1 MKKIVLA
8 VFAAAT
14 MAAPAFAMSD
24 AACKAEWDKADANRD
39 GVLAGA
45 EARPYLSN
53 MTSAPADGRITPAL
67 FMSSC
72 QADTFKTAGTTGH
85 TATTTGQPAGTTG
98 QSVTTTGQTTGTS
111 VVPSPAPAATLPAA
125 PTATG
130 TATTGMSATT
140 TQTATVDPGA
150 PLPGANSFTEE
161 QAKDRVAKAGFA
173 SVSAM
178 KKDDQGIWRGTAQK
192 SGATVNVAVDYRGNV
207 VTQ

>member
-1 MKKIVLA
+1 MKKFVLA
-8 VFAAAT
+8 AFAAAT

-39 GVLAGA
+39 GVLAGE

-72 QADTFKTAGTTGH
+72 QADTFKTTGTTG
-85 TATTTGQPAGTTG
+85 
-98 QSVTTTGQTTGTS
+98 SSIV
-111 VVPSPAPAATLPAA
+111 PAPTPTATLPAS
-125 PTATG
+125 P
-130 TATTGMSATT
+130 TT

-161 QAKDRVAKAGFA
+161 QAKDRVTKAGFA

-178 KKDDQGIWRGTAQK
+178 KKDDQGIWRGTASK

>member
-8 VFAAAT
+8 AFAAAT

-39 GVLAGA
+39 GVLVGD

-53 MTSAPADGRITPAL
+53 MTAAPADGRITPAL

-72 QADTFKTAGTTGH
+72 QADTFKTAG
-85 TATTTGQPAGTTG
+85 ATGTT
-98 QSVTTTGQTTGTS
+98 
-111 VVPSPAPAATLPAA
+111 VVPSPAPSATLP
-125 PTATG
+125 
-130 TATTGMSATT
+130 SATT

-161 QAKDRVAKAGFA
+161 QAKDRVTKAGFGN
-173 SVSAM
+173 VSAM
-178 KKDDQGIWRGTAQK
+178 TKDDQGIWRGTAAK
-192 SGATVNVAVDYRGNV
+192 AGATVNVAVDYRGNV
-207 VTQ
+207 VSQ

>member
-8 VFAAAT
+8 AFAAAT

-39 GVLAGA
+39 GVRAGA

-72 QADTFKTAGTTGH
+72 QADTFKTAG
-85 TATTTGQPAGTTG
+85 A
-98 QSVTTTGQTTGTS
+98 TGQTTGATGTS

-125 PTATG
+125 PSTTG
-130 TATTGMSATT
+130 TATTGTSATT

>member
-8 VFAAAT
+8 AFAAAT

-72 QADTFKTAGTTGH
+72 QADTFKTTG
-85 TATTTGQPAGTTG
+85 A
-98 QSVTTTGQTTGTS
+98 TGTS

-125 PTATG
+125 PSTTSTTA
-130 TATTGMSATT
+130 ASPTT

-161 QAKDRVAKAGFA
+161 QAKDRVTKAGFA
-173 SVSAM
+173 GVSAM
-178 KKDDQGIWRGTAQK
+178 KKDDQGIWRGTASK